1 MEVYSFHP
9 HLYVGLFLP
18 NHHPSVYL
26 LSVQGME
33 LLASDSHTSC
43 IWVLCII
50 KKGPK
55 PNLLNFECN
64 LTHKD
69 AQKVYEGSLV
79 TFDSVMLVG
88 RGWKEAE
95 ICC

>member
-1 MEVYSFHP
+1 M
-9 HLYVGLFLP
+9 
-18 NHHPSVYL
+18 YL
-26 LSVQGME
+26 GAVHYQ
-33 LLASDSHTSC
+33 
-43 IWVLCII
+43 
-50 KKGPK
+50 KGPM

-79 TFDSVMLVG
+79 TLDLVMLVG

-95 ICC
+95 IFC